1 MKSTTPSNVHFN
13 RLNRFKT
20 QMATLVSTL
29 ALACAVAV
37 PSASIAATRLPDSSY
52 AKLCYSVSTVVYG
65 VLQEKDEKKA
75 IKEFEELMEEVDG
88 STTFKDSF
96 TEMFY
101 FGLSKRYVYRGEA
114 LKSLLQLQCPSVFR
128 RNH

>member
-1 MKSTTPSNVHFN
+1 MKSTTLSTTRFN
-13 RLNRFKT
+13 ALKHH
-20 QMATLVSTL
+20 MATLVSTSV
-29 ALACAVAV
+29 LACAIAL
-37 PSASIAATRLPDSSY
+37 PSASMAATRLPDSVY

-75 IKEFEELMEEVDG
+75 IKEFEDLMEEVDG
-88 STTFKDSF
+88 STMFKDSF

-101 FGLSKRYVYRGEA
+101 FGLSKRFVYKGEA